1 MGLDIRLPIGG
12 LFIALGLMLTLYGAF
27 GDSSIYQRSLGIN
40 VNLGWGVV
48 LLAFGLIMAAL
59 AQRGSRGR
67 RVRIPQGRRRLR
79 FRADG
84 LIKKAF
90 IQKTKSMEVKIADE
104 TTIAAKLRSGFRELY
119 GTKPRVFRAPGRVNL
134 IGEHTDYNEG
144 FVMPVAIELNVW
156 IAIAPRDDRKLLVH
170 SENFSESAEIDLD
183 DRDPRPRNQWIDYL
197 QGVVM
202 MLEKARHSLRG
213 ANLLIDGE
221 VSIGSGLSSSAAI
234 EVATGFALLEIAG
247 VPVDR
252 VELAKLC
259 RRAENEF
266 VGARV
271 GIMDQFISCCGHAG
285 HALMLDCRS
294 LDYRLLPIPAEVS
307 LVICNTMVKHDLA
320 TGEYNTRRSEC
331 EEGVRRLSLKMPYI
345 RALRDVGVED
355 LDRYC
360 SDLPQTIYQRCR
372 HVVTEN
378 ARVCDAA
385 AALEKADL
393 ATFGRLMAESQI
405 SLRNDYEVSCPELD
419 LMVEIAGQVEGVYG
433 ARMTGGGF
441 GGSTV
446 NLVDMR
452 AVEEFQRRFACTDE
466 TATGLWP
473 QILVSAAAEGAGEV
487 RP

>member
-1 MGLDIRLPIGG
+1 
-12 LFIALGLMLTLYGAF
+12 
-27 GDSSIYQRSLGIN
+27 
-40 VNLGWGVV
+40 
-48 LLAFGLIMAAL
+48 
-59 AQRGSRGR
+59 
-67 RVRIPQGRRRLR
+67 
-79 FRADG
+79 
-84 LIKKAF
+84 
-90 IQKTKSMEVKIADE
+90 MEVKTADE
-104 TTIAAKLRSGFRELY
+104 TTIAAKLRSGFRERY
-119 GTKPRVFRAPGRVNL
+119 GTNARVFRAPGRVNL

-213 ANLLIDGE
+213 ANMLICGA

-320 TGEYNTRRSEC
+320 TGEYNTRRAEC
-331 EEGVRRLSLKMPYI
+331 EEGVRRLSLEMPRV
-345 RALRDVGVED
+345 RALRDVRFED
-355 LDRYC
+355 LDRY
-360 SDLPQTIYQRCR
+360 SRDLPETIYKRCR

-385 AALEKADL
+385 TALEKADM
-393 ATFGRLMAESQI
+393 ATFGRLMAESHI
-405 SLRNDYEVSCPELD
+405 SLKNDYEVSCPELD

-446 NLVDMR
+446 NLVKKR
-452 AVEEFQRRFACTDE
+452 AVADFERRVARE
-466 TATGLWP
+466 YEKATGLSP